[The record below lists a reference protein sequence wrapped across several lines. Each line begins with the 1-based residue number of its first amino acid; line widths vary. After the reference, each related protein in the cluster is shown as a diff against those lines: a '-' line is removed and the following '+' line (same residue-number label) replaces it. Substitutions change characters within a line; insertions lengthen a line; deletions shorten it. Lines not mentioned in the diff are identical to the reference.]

1 MPSQEGIARSIAEAA
16 HAGQVDRAGAPYI
29 LHPQRVAS
37 LIDGETAKAAAW
49 LHDVVEDTAL
59 TFGDLASMGV
69 SPEVL
74 APLRLLTHE
83 PGVPY
88 PEYIGRIKADP
99 VAKAV
104 KLADLS
110 HNSDLSRLPTVGAED
125 ERRAEK
131 YRRAIEQLSS

>member
-1 MPSQEGIARSIAEAA
+1 MPSQEEVARSIAEAA

-37 LIDGETAKAAAW
+37 LVDGDAAKAVAW

-59 TFGDLASMGV
+59 TFGDLDSMGV

-74 APLRLLTHE
+74 APLRLLTRE

-110 HNSDLSRLPTVGAED
+110 HNSDLSRLPTVGVED

>member
-1 MPSQEGIARSIAEAA
+1 
-16 HAGQVDRAGAPYI
+16 
-29 LHPQRVAS
+29 
-37 LIDGETAKAAAW
+37 
-49 LHDVVEDTAL
+49 
-59 TFGDLASMGV
+59 MGV

-74 APLRLLTHE
+74 ATLRLPTHE

>member
-1 MPSQEGIARSIAEAA
+1 MPSQEEVARSIAEAA

-37 LIDGETAKAAAW
+37 LVDGDAAKAVAW

-59 TFGDLASMGV
+59 TFGDLDSMGV

-74 APLRLLTHE
+74 APLRLLTRE

-104 KLADLS
+104 KLEDLS

>member
-37 LIDGETAKAAAW
+37 LVDGDTAKAAAW
-49 LHDVVEDTAL
+49 LHDVVEDTSL

-74 APLRLLTHE
+74 ATLRLLTHE

-88 PEYIGRIKADP
+88 LEYIGRIKADP

-110 HNSDLSRLPTVGAED
+110 HNSDLLRLPTVGAED